1 MNALGLT
8 VRQFSFENK
17 SFWRNPAAAFFTF
30 LFPLLFLVIFTTIF
44 EDVTRLPTG
53 GRVNSATYYT
63 AAILAFGVIS
73 ATFTNIAISVTFLRE
88 EGVLKRVRG
97 TPMPGSSYLL
107 GKVVHAVF
115 VQALLVAITLAFG
128 VIFYDVSLP
137 TSTALPFAV
146 MLIVGA
152 AAFCMLG
159 LATTSVV
166 PNVDAAPPIVNA
178 IVLPLL
184 FISGVF
190 VPTTNAPEWLTSL
203 AGFFP
208 IKHFVEGVFV
218 SYLGLNDSGWR
229 AGDLGIIAL
238 WGAAGLILAARYFR
252 WEPRR

>member
-1 MNALGLT
+1 MNGIGLA
-8 VRQFSFENK
+8 VRQFRFENK

-73 ATFTNIAISVTFLRE
+73 ATYTNIAISVTFLRE

-97 TPMPGSSYLL
+97 TPMPGSSYLI
-107 GKVVHAVF
+107 GKVIHAVF
-115 VQALLVAITLAFG
+115 VQALLVAITLTFG

-137 TSTALPFAV
+137 TATAVPFAV
-146 MLIVGA
+146 MLVVGA

-159 LATTSVV
+159 LATTAVV

-190 VPTTNAPEWLTSL
+190 IPTTEAPDWLTSL

-208 IKHFVEGVFV
+208 VKHFLEGVFV

-229 AGDLGIIAL
+229 VGDLAIIAA
-238 WGAAGLILAARYFR
+238 WGIVGLVLAVRFFR